1 MLDSDSSQNALKPK
15 VITIDGPAGSGK
27 STVAKI
33 VAHKLGWIYVTTG
46 AIYRTLALLFHESKM
61 KKTDLEHIERFISFI
76 SERYRQ
82 ESSSGRVF
90 IGERE
95 ITQDIKA
102 PLVSELASILAQEDF
117 VRKRLLP
124 IQRKVVL
131 NNNGAVVDGR
141 DMGTVV
147 FPDAPLKIFLT
158 ASAEERAERRFKEL
172 NQNGQNTDIKELL
185 KEIHERDERD
195 LNRTLSPLKAASD
208 AFSLDSTRSS
218 QEEIAKQI
226 LQLAVQKDLILSREF

>member
-1 MLDSDSSQNALKPK
+1 MYPDHDLLEKLK

-33 VAHKLGWIYVTTG
+33 VATKLGWIYVTTG
-46 AIYRTLALLFHESKM
+46 AIYRSLALLFHEANLKE
-61 KKTDLEHIERFISFI
+61 KDLGNIERFTSFI
-76 SERYRQ
+76 NERYRQ
-82 ESSSGRVF
+82 ESSSGKVF
-90 IGERE
+90 LGERE
-95 ITQDIKA
+95 VSHEIKA
-102 PLVSELASILAQEDF
+102 PHVSELASLLAQEDS

-158 ASAEERAERRFKEL
+158 ASPEERAERRLKEL
-172 NQNGQNTDIKELL
+172 HLNGMKTNINELM
-185 KEIHERDERD
+185 KEINERD
-195 LNRTLSPLKAASD
+195 LRDTNRRIAPLKPAHD
-208 AFSLDSTRSS
+208 AILLDSTKST
-218 QEEIAKQI
+218 QEEIAKII
-226 LQLAVQKDLILSREF
+226 LKYALQKEMIIKKSEI

>member
-1 MLDSDSSQNALKPK
+1 MHPDHELAQKLK

-33 VAHKLGWIYVTTG
+33 VATKLGWIYVTTG
-46 AIYRTLALLFHESKM
+46 AIYRSLALLFHEANLKE
-61 KKTDLEHIERFISFI
+61 KDLGSIERFTSFI
-76 SERYRQ
+76 NERYRQ
-82 ESSSGRVF
+82 ESLSGKVF
-90 IGERE
+90 LGERE
-95 ITQDIKA
+95 VTQEIKA
-102 PLVSELASILAQEDF
+102 PFVSELASVLAQEDS

-158 ASAEERAERRFKEL
+158 ASPEERAERRLKEL
-172 NQNGQNTDIKELL
+172 HSNGMKTNIKELI
-185 KEIHERDERD
+185 KEINERDIRD
-195 LNRTLSPLKAASD
+195 TNRKIAPLKPAID
-208 AFSLDSTRSS
+208 AITLDSTKST
-218 QEEIAKQI
+218 QEEIARII
-226 LQLAVQKDLILSREF
+226 LNYAIQKEMIIQKSEI

>member
-1 MLDSDSSQNALKPK
+1 MNPEINSINKLK

-33 VAHKLGWIYVTTG
+33 VATKLGWIYVTTG
-46 AIYRTLALLFHESKM
+46 AIYRTLALLFHESNIKE
-61 KKTDLEHIERFISFI
+61 TDLENIERFISFI

-95 ITQDIKA
+95 ISDEIKA
-102 PLVSELASILAQEDF
+102 TFVSELASILAKEET

-158 ASAEERAERRFKEL
+158 ASAKERAERRFKEL
-172 NQNGQNTDIKELL
+172 NQNGQKTDIKDLL
-185 KEIHERDERD
+185 REIHERDERD
-195 LNRTLSPLKAASD
+195 LNRIISPLKPAHD
-208 AFSLDSTRSS
+208 AISLDSTKST
-218 QEEIAKQI
+218 QEEIAKTI
-226 LQLAVQKDLILSREF
+226 LQLAVQKDLVLSHNEF

>member
-1 MLDSDSSQNALKPK
+1 LNPEINSINKLK

-33 VAHKLGWIYVTTG
+33 VATKLGWIYVTTG
-46 AIYRTLALLFHESKM
+46 AIYRTLALLFHESNIKE
-61 KKTDLEHIERFISFI
+61 TDLENIERFISFI

-95 ITQDIKA
+95 ISDEIKA
-102 PLVSELASILAQEDF
+102 TFVSELASILAKEET

-158 ASAEERAERRFKEL
+158 ASAKERAERRFKEL
-172 NQNGQNTDIKELL
+172 NQNGQKTDIKDLL
-185 KEIHERDERD
+185 REIHERDERD
-195 LNRTLSPLKAASD
+195 LNRIISPLKPAHD
-208 AFSLDSTRSS
+208 AISLDSTKST
-218 QEEIAKQI
+218 QEEIAKTI
-226 LQLAVQKDLILSREF
+226 LQLAVQKDLVISHNEF

>member
-1 MLDSDSSQNALKPK
+1 MLDLENNFNENKLK

-27 STVAKI
+27 SSVAKI

-46 AIYRTLALLFHESKM
+46 AIYRTLALLFHESNM
-61 KKTDLEHIERFISFI
+61 KITDVEHIERFISFI

-82 ESSSGRVF
+82 ESSTGRVF

-95 ITQDIKA
+95 ISHEIKS
-102 PLVSELASILAQEDF
+102 PFVSELSSILAQEDF
-117 VRKRLLP
+117 IRKRLLP

-131 NNNGAVVDGR
+131 NNSGAVVDGR

-158 ASAEERAERRFKEL
+158 ASAEERAERRKKEL
-172 NQNGQNTDIKELL
+172 SQNGQNADIKEILR
-185 KEIHERDERD
+185 EIHERDERD
-195 LNRTLSPLKAASD
+195 LNRTLSPLKPAVD
-208 AFSLDSTRSS
+208 AFSLDSTCFS
-218 QEEIAKQI
+218 QEDIANKI
-226 LQLAVQKDLILSREF
+226 LQLAVQKDLIISREF

>member
-1 MLDSDSSQNALKPK
+1 MLNHEINFHEKIK

-33 VAHKLGWIYVTTG
+33 VASKLGWIYVTTG
-46 AIYRTLALLFHESKM
+46 AIYRTLALLFHESNIKE
-61 KKTDLEHIERFISFI
+61 TNLENTERLISFI

-82 ESSSGRVF
+82 ESASGKVF

-95 ITQDIKA
+95 ITQDLRS
-102 PLVSELASILAQEDF
+102 PLISELASILAKEAI
-117 VRKRLLP
+117 VRKKLLP
-124 IQRKVVL
+124 IQRKIVL

-158 ASAEERAERRFKEL
+158 ASANERAERRLKEL
-172 NQNGQNTDIKELL
+172 NQNGQKTDIKELL

-195 LNRTLSPLKAASD
+195 RNRTIAPLKPAHD
-208 AFSLDSTRSS
+208 AISLDSTQST
-218 QEEIAKQI
+218 QEEIANAI
-226 LQLAVQKDLILSREF
+226 LQFAIQKDLTISLNEI

>member
-1 MLDSDSSQNALKPK
+1 MNPEINSINKLK

-33 VAHKLGWIYVTTG
+33 VATKLGWIYVTTG
-46 AIYRTLALLFHESKM
+46 AIYRTLALLFHESNIKE
-61 KKTDLEHIERFISFI
+61 TDLENIERFISFI

-95 ITQDIKA
+95 ISDEIKA
-102 PLVSELASILAQEDF
+102 TFVSELASILAKEET

-158 ASAEERAERRFKEL
+158 ASAKERAERRFKEL
-172 NQNGQNTDIKELL
+172 NPLDELV
-185 KEIHERDERD
+185 
-195 LNRTLSPLKAASD
+195 
-208 AFSLDSTRSS
+208 ST
-218 QEEIAKQI
+218 
-226 LQLAVQKDLILSREF
+226 

>member
-1 MLDSDSSQNALKPK
+1 MLNSNVNSQEKLK

-33 VAHKLGWIYVTTG
+33 VASKLGWIYVTTG
-46 AIYRTLALLFHESKM
+46 AIYRTLALLFHESNLKE
-61 KKTDLEHIERFISFI
+61 TDIENIERFISFI

-82 ESSSGRVF
+82 ESSSGHVF

-95 ITQDIKA
+95 ITQEIKA
-102 PLVSELASILAQEDF
+102 PLVSELASILAQEDI

-124 IQRKVVL
+124 IQRKIVL
-131 NNNGAVVDGR
+131 NNNGAIVDGR

-158 ASAEERAERRFKEL
+158 ASVKERAERRFKEL
-172 NQNGQNTDIKELL
+172 NQNGQKTDIKDLL
-185 KEIHERDERD
+185 REIHERDERD
-195 LNRTLSPLKAASD
+195 LNRLISPLKPAHD
-208 AFSLDSTRSS
+208 AISLDSTKSS
-218 QEEIAKQI
+218 QEEIAKTI
-226 LQLAVQKDLILSREF
+226 LQFAVQRDLVISQNEF

>member
-1 MLDSDSSQNALKPK
+1 MLNPEINSIHNLK

-27 STVAKI
+27 STVARI
-33 VAHKLGWIYVTTG
+33 VAAKLGWIHITTG
-46 AIYRTLALLFHESKM
+46 AIYRTLALLFHESNIKE
-61 KKTDLEHIERFISFI
+61 TDLENIERFISFI

-95 ITQDIKA
+95 ISEEIKA
-102 PLVSELASILAQEDF
+102 TLVSELASILAKEET

-158 ASAEERAERRFKEL
+158 ASAKERAERRFKEL
-172 NQNGQNTDIKELL
+172 NQNGQKIDIKELL
-185 KEIHERDERD
+185 REIHERDERD
-195 LNRTLSPLKAASD
+195 LNRIISPLKPAHD
-208 AFSLDSTRSS
+208 AISLDSTKST
-218 QEEIAKQI
+218 QEEIAKTI
-226 LQLAVQKDLILSREF
+226 LQLAVQRDLVISKNVL

>member
-1 MLDSDSSQNALKPK
+1 MLDSDISYDEQKPK

-46 AIYRTLALLFHESKM
+46 AIYRTLALLFHEANM
-61 KKTDLEHIERFISFI
+61 KEKDIEHIERFISFI

-102 PLVSELASILAQEDF
+102 PLVSELSSILAQEDF
-117 VRKRLLP
+117 IRKRLLP

-158 ASAEERAERRFKEL
+158 ASAEERAERRRNEL
-172 NQNGQNTDIKELL
+172 NQNGQKTDIKELL
-185 KEIHERDERD
+185 REIHERDERD
-195 LNRTLSPLKAASD
+195 LNRALSPLKPAVD
-208 AFSLDSTRSS
+208 AFSLDSTSSS
-218 QEEIAKQI
+218 QEEVAKKI
-226 LQLAVQKDLILSREF
+226 LQLAVQKDLIISREF

>member
-1 MLDSDSSQNALKPK
+1 MNPEINSINKLK

-33 VAHKLGWIYVTTG
+33 VATKLGWIYVTTG
-46 AIYRTLALLFHESKM
+46 AIYRTLALLFHESNIKE
-61 KKTDLEHIERFISFI
+61 TDLENIERFISFI

-95 ITQDIKA
+95 ISDEIKA
-102 PLVSELASILAQEDF
+102 TFVSELASILAKEET

-158 ASAEERAERRFKEL
+158 ASAKERAERRFKEL
-172 NQNGQNTDIKELL
+172 NQNGQKTDIKDLL
-185 KEIHERDERD
+185 REIHERDERD
-195 LNRTLSPLKAASD
+195 LNRIISPLKPAHD
-208 AFSLDSTRSS
+208 AISLDSTKST
-218 QEEIAKQI
+218 QEEIAKTI
-226 LQLAVQKDLILSREF
+226 LQLAVQKDLVISHNEF